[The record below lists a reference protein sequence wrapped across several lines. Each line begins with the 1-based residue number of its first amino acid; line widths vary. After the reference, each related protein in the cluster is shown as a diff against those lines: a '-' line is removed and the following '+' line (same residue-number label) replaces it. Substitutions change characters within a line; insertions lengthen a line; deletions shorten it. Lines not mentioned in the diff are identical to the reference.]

1 MKYKNYSMVLSD
13 EILTEISFVEIST
26 YRTKVVKSLKKS
38 YNVPTGIAKDVDL
51 NTNHVSKVLSELK
64 AHGIVVCVNPEARKG
79 RLYRLTEKGELIA
92 EHLKK

>member
-1 MKYKNYSMVLSD
+1 MVLSD

-26 YRTKVVKSLKKS
+26 YRTKVMKSLRES

-64 AHGIVVCVNPEARKG
+64 SHGLVVCVNPEVRKG
-79 RLYRLTEKGELIA
+79 RLYRLTEKGELVA
-92 EHLKK
+92 ENLNK